1 MNKKIDLI
9 IDGEPQGKARPRFVK
24 ATGHTYTPQ
33 KTKDYEK
40 AVAWAYKAAGG
51 EMFSGAVRL
60 VIGAYF
66 KIPKR
71 GVQGLLKPLKKPDAD
86 NITKIILDGLN
97 GIAYK
102 DDKQVVSLTI
112 CKYYGEPRVEVS
124 VEELV

>member
-1 MNKKIDLI
+1 MNRKIDFI
-9 IDGEPQGKARPRFVK
+9 IDGEPQGKARPRFVRS
-24 ATGHTYTPQ
+24 TGHTYTPQ
-33 KTKDYEK
+33 NTKNYEA

-51 EMFSGAVRL
+51 EMLSGAIRV

-71 GVQGLLKPLKKPDAD
+71 GVQGLLHPLKKPDVD

-102 DDKQVVSLTI
+102 DDKQVVSLLI
-112 CKYYGEPRVEVS
+112 CKFYGDPRVEVS

>member
-1 MNKKIDLI
+1 MNRKVDFI

-24 ATGHTYTPQ
+24 ATGHTYTLQ

-40 AVAWAYKAAGG
+40 AVAWAYKTVGG
-51 EMFSGAVRL
+51 EMFSGAVRI

-71 GVQGLLKPLKKPDAD
+71 GVQGLLRPLKRPDVD

-97 GIAYK
+97 GVAYK
-102 DDKQVVSLTI
+102 DDKQVVSLSI
-112 CKYYGEPRVEVS
+112 CKFYGDPRVEVS
-124 VEELV
+124 VEEMI